1 MNQTAVCMMK
11 KVLLS
16 FCMVCLMSADVDAR
30 NVILDPNVKSLVT
43 TVNGDW
49 LSMPVMRLH
58 SNDVLSISFDELSHE
73 YHRYTYRIEHCETDW
88 SPSTSLFE
96 SDWLEGFNNNP
107 IDDYEASTNTT
118 VPYTHYTFKIPNEQ
132 VRSLKLSGNYRI
144 HICEDDRD
152 VMRADFWVTEESM
165 PLTLTATTNT
175 DIDANAS
182 HQQISATLGYGKY
195 RIINPADQI
204 YLVVMQNGHE
214 DSQKAGLHPTI
225 VKADGVEWQ
234 HCRDFIFDAGN
245 EYHKFEVLDVSH
257 TTMGLD
263 QILWNDKNYVA
274 FPFINEPRKNYLYD
288 EDVNGYFIIRNSD
301 NWQSA
306 TTCDYV
312 WVTYHY
318 KCPPLTEG
326 EMLVNGLWATDAD
339 RSDYVMEYNETAGM
353 YTAQVLQKLGYY
365 SFQYLWQLP
374 DGQLK
379 NPPEEGSFYQT
390 ENEYQA
396 FAYFRGTS
404 ERTWR
409 LVAYRKVALNSSGN
423 R

>member
-1 MNQTAVCMMK
+1 MVK
-11 KVLLS
+11 KLLLFLCLVS
-16 FCMVCLMSADVDAR
+16 LMSADVDAR
-30 NVILDPNVKSLVT
+30 NVILDPNVKSLVA

-73 YHRYTYRIEHCETDW
+73 YHRYTYRIEHCEADW

-96 SDWLEGFNNNP
+96 SDWLEGFNGNP
-107 IDDYEASTNTT
+107 IDDYEVSANTT

-132 VRSLKLSGNYRI
+132 VHSLKLSGNYRI
-144 HICEDDRD
+144 HISEDDCD
-152 VMRADFWVTEESM
+152 VMRVDFWVTEESM

-182 HQQISATLGYGKY
+182 HQQISATLAYGKY

-312 WVTYHY
+312 WVTYRY

-353 YTAQVLQKLGYY
+353 YTAQVLQKQGYY

-374 DGQLK
+374 DGRLK

-409 LVAYRKVALNSSGN
+409 LVAYRKVSLNSSGN